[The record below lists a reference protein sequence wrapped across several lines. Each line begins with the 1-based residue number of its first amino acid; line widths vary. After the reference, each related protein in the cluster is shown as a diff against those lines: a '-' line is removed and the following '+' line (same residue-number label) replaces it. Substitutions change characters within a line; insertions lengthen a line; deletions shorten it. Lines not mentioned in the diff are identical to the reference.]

1 MNDEVTLINR
11 VMQRIPNKYMAMIV
25 AAKRAK
31 ELNQGARP
39 LVKVDVAKPTTTALY
54 EIAEGFIEPSMGK
67 IDKEMLLIDPDSDK
81 AIPSPELIID
91 EIEGEIKE
99 ADEDIDS
106 IDDDE
111 EDDDDEEEDDDDDD
125 DGDDE

>member
-54 EIAEGFIEPSMGK
+54 EIA
-67 IDKEMLLIDPDSDK
+67 
-81 AIPSPELIID
+81 
-91 EIEGEIKE
+91 
-99 ADEDIDS
+99 
-106 IDDDE
+106 
-111 EDDDDEEEDDDDDD
+111 
-125 DGDDE
+125 